1 MSKIDEI
8 EKELTEIY
16 QGPIA
21 LFHDNERGEYEML
34 KAGRPGVVLNA
45 EADAQFYRQARDRIA
60 ALVAYVRAAEHII
73 QLGRSAVTDGDFISD
88 AESSMQAAREK
99 LGLK

>member
-8 EKELTEIY
+8 DAELKDLKEHPGNGTLV
-16 QGPIA
+16 
-21 LFHDNERGEYEML
+21 DCDSEREHQFWL
-34 KAGRPGVVLNA
+34 KSR
-45 EADAQFYRQARDRIA
+45 ERIS
-60 ALVAYVRAAEHII
+60 ALVEYVRAAEHII

-88 AESSMQAAREK
+88 SERSMQSAREK